1 MTVPISQN
9 TRNDSSYQYTR
20 NDSSYQF
27 LVKVIDKARK
37 KGLTSDK
44 HFKVDGT
51 PIEVRASVKSFQP
64 KDDVPGTCREAKG
77 FEPLN

>member
-1 MTVPISQN
+1 
-9 TRNDSSYQYTR
+9 
-20 NDSSYQF
+20 